1 MIQNSY
7 NYGHKLSFLL
17 HLYYEKTKLNKE
29 YFKNI
34 VNLKYAA
41 HVGNDWE

>member
-29 YFKNI
+29 YFKII
-34 VNLKYAA
+34 VNLKYAT
-41 HVGNDWE
+41 HFGID